1 MAYHSGNSLPISLV
15 RAVGQVQRMFR
26 EIAIGIAA
34 DFDLF
39 LGEMDALMALAESG
53 ELRMGDVAKRMSI
66 SPTNATRLIKQLEGK
81 GLVRRTRSMASN
93 REVFACLTARG
104 VSVNDDWART
114 WTWPFAPASM
124 WS

>member
-66 SPTNATRLIKQLEGK
+66 SPTNATRLIK
-81 GLVRRTRSMASN
+81 
-93 REVFACLTARG
+93 
-104 VSVNDDWART
+104 
-114 WTWPFAPASM
+114 
-124 WS
+124 